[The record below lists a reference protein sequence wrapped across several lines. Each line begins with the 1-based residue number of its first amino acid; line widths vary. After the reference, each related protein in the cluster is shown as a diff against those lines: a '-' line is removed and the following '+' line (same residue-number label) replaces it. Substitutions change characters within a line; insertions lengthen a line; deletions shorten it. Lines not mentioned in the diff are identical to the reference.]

1 MIELNSQGRKVLF
14 ATSLV
19 SMVLG
24 SVHAFSVFLEPL
36 EVIFGTSRATLSL
49 TYSFSLVFVTITVL
63 FGPRIYYRLQT
74 ATIYAWV
81 AVLGAIGAGVDSIA
95 TGLGLVWIE
104 YSLIFGIANG
114 FGYGFRL
121 QFAAHPKPRKPRSR
135 YGRDNCCIC
144 LWRCY
149 ITVRI

>member
-1 MIELNSQGRKVLF
+1 MIELNSQGRRVLL

-63 FGPRIYYRLQT
+63 FGPKFITVCKPQQSMYGLQSLGPSVLALPVLQT
-74 ATIYAWV
+74 DWRW
-81 AVLGAIGAGVDSIA
+81 S
-95 TGLGLVWIE
+95 GL
-104 YSLIFGIANG
+104 STA
-114 FGYGFRL
+114 
-121 QFAAHPKPRKPRSR
+121 
-135 YGRDNCCIC
+135 
-144 LWRCY
+144 
-149 ITVRI
+149 